1 MAGYCTVG
9 GQVDATKTTQA
20 ACAEAGGT
28 WTQLD
33 SSQESTV
40 TFNGEAL
47 GKLTGWNL
55 TAGAAVMSDATSV
68 ESQVIGEGDQT
79 RILKEVHC
87 VAIDPGR
94 LQVRLFGCPPFMI
107 SDIGTRATLEVEFEG
122 GSLTC
127 QAILDTFDVEA
138 VPGDLLKGQVSFY
151 LTGN

>member
-1 MAGYCTVG
+1 MAGYCIVNGAYDGTNS
-9 GQVDATKTTQA
+9 TQA
-20 ACAEAGGT
+20 ACSEAGGT
-28 WTQLD
+28 WVPLP
-33 SSQESTV
+33 SSQASTV
-40 TFNGEAL
+40 TFNGEEL
-47 GKLTGWNL
+47 GHLTGWNL

-68 ESQVIGEGDQT
+68 ESQVIGTGDQT

-94 LQVRLFGCPPFMI
+94 LQVRLFGCPPFLI
-107 SDIGTRATLEVEFEG
+107 SDIGTRATLEVAFDG

-138 VPGDLLKGQVSFY
+138 VAGDLLKGQVSFY